1 MLNTFHEPFEYK
13 DLASKVKVIP
23 SVKNLANKE
32 ETIEWTYDE
41 ATCSQFVF
49 LYAEIAKRYLNNSKE
64 YFDLYGKV
72 RKDLDGYN
80 QKSLTIGSID
90 IGAGTTDLMICAYE
104 YSNTGQTTLK
114 PIPLFWESF
123 YYAGDDLLKEFVHQF
138 VIEGPNGAV
147 KNKLIEQGKAESASK
162 LIFGFFGA
170 DHANMTFR
178 ERQFRNDFNLQ
189 ISLPIAL
196 KYLELAQHN
205 VESIELSYTDIFIND
220 IQPNENLLAHF
231 EKHFGFSFKDLTWKY
246 NSFSANIIISKTF
259 EPLLQ
264 KIAGIMYAYSCDFVL
279 LAGRP
284 TSLNQVENLFLKF
297 YPVPPNRLITLNNYR
312 VGRWYPFQDGKGY
325 FHNQKSIVAVGA
337 MIGNIA
343 STQGGLSGFSL
354 DLSVLKEKLKST
366 TNYFGLMKE
375 QTKRV
380 ENAILTPLIN
390 SAAVDV
396 SALPVKLGCR
406 QLDTE
411 SYPTRVFYLLDFN
424 NENIE
429 RKIKQKGFTDL
440 NQIKEQLDIEKI
452 RIRSLMPLTINIV
465 REDYLLDKETLI
477 LESVTDKN
485 RDELSLGFFSL
496 QIQSL
501 SESENFWLDSG
512 IFVLDI

>member
-1 MLNTFHEPFEYK
+1 
-13 DLASKVKVIP
+13 
-23 SVKNLANKE
+23 
-32 ETIEWTYDE
+32 
-41 ATCSQFVF
+41 
-49 LYAEIAKRYLNNSKE
+49 
-64 YFDLYGKV
+64 
-72 RKDLDGYN
+72 
-80 QKSLTIGSID
+80 
-90 IGAGTTDLMICAYE
+90 
-104 YSNTGQTTLK
+104 
-114 PIPLFWESF
+114 
-123 YYAGDDLLKEFVHQF
+123 
-138 VIEGPNGAV
+138 
-147 KNKLIEQGKAESASK
+147 
-162 LIFGFFGA
+162 
-170 DHANMTFR
+170 
-178 ERQFRNDFNLQ
+178 
-189 ISLPIAL
+189 
-196 KYLELAQHN
+196 
-205 VESIELSYTDIFIND
+205 
-220 IQPNENLLAHF
+220 
-231 EKHFGFSFKDLTWKY
+231 
-246 NSFSANIIISKTF
+246 
-259 EPLLQ
+259 
-264 KIAGIMYAYSCDFVL
+264 
-279 LAGRP
+279 
-284 TSLNQVENLFLKF
+284 
-297 YPVPPNRLITLNNYR
+297 

-396 SALPVKLGCR
+396 SALPVKFGCR

-440 NQIKEQLDIEKI
+440 NQIKEQLDSEKI

-477 LESVTDKN
+477 IESVTDKN
-485 RDELSLGFFSL
+485 RDELALGFFSL